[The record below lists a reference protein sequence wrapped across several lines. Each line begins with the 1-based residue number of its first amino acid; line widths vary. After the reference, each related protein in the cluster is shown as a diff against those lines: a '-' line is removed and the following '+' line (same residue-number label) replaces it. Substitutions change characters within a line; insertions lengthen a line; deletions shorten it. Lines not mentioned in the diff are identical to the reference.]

1 MKEREMKD
9 RRIKILALLLGL
21 VMVLGVLPGI
31 AAYAAEP
38 KVISKDV
45 EYYIGDTIQFSS
57 P

>member
-1 MKEREMKD
+1 MKD